1 MNVYLDESGDLGFSF
16 DKPHRHGGS
25 SRYLTIAL
33 LIIPKALSHHP
44 RRIVRQLYK
53 KKKIPSGYEIKGC
66 ELSKED
72 KTFIAR
78 QTVNLIQKHP
88 TIQIISITVNKCMVK
103 DHIRNDSNK
112 LYNYMIGLILPQKIK
127 DVDRLTL
134 IPDKRTIKVASGN
147 SLIDYL
153 KIKLWF
159 DFNADAYVE
168 YIPVESH
175 TALNLLFIDWIAH
188 IIWKNYEDGE
198 TDIVNILSGKIEFN
212 HLFF

>member
-1 MNVYLDESGDLGFSF
+1 
-16 DKPHRHGGS
+16 
-25 SRYLTIAL
+25 
-33 LIIPKALSHHP
+33 
-44 RRIVRQLYK
+44 
-53 KKKIPSGYEIKGC
+53 
-66 ELSKED
+66 
-72 KTFIAR
+72 
-78 QTVNLIQKHP
+78 
-88 TIQIISITVNKCMVK
+88 MVK